1 MIGSIILLSSS
12 ELHKISSYTGNFATY
27 NSHLSMIWFLYDYAD
42 MVSYKNQI
50 IHVSYEHHIR
60 IIWKLWYDSYLI
72 EFSYDPYIIST
83 WLWKE
88 LHIRIIRSKIAS
100 IAFDYL
106 SVCPFVR
113 LFVNFSHFHL
123 PQPLGQ
129 FQQHFAQQIFR

>member
-1 MIGSIILLSSS
+1 M
-12 ELHKISSYTGNFATY
+12 Y
-27 NSHLSMIWFLYDYAD
+27 
-42 MVSYKNQI
+42 
-50 IHVSYEHHIR
+50 VSYEHHIR
-60 IIWKLWYDSYLI
+60 IIWKLWYNSYMI
-72 EFSYDPYIIST
+72 EFSYDSYIIST

-129 FQQHFAQQIFR
+129 FQQHFAQIFRWRGLRFRHTKANMLFSNGDYEIIETYWKCIDGFWTELSIKNH